1 MQEKNYQNPE
11 IFSQLVRLAKKSGLT
26 QREIAARA
34 GINPVYLNRW
44 LKGKRG
50 LPADS
55 IGKVA
60 EILGVDITALA
71 AGLPRQRDEN
81 GNAERS
87 ETEQWMERALRAE
100 AKLAHLQRACQA
112 LGQHVSALGMTVD
125 DFSKIISE

>member
-71 AGLPRQRDEN
+71 AGLPQPKSEG
-81 GNAERS
+81 GNAAGN

>member
-60 EILGVDITALA
+60 EILGVDITALT
-71 AGLPRQRDEN
+71 AGLPQPRSEG
-81 GNAERS
+81 GNAAGN